1 MLTNDVTGTKAR
13 MKTAWMRIA
22 WIVIGALL
30 ITSCNMPDASTSGA
44 TAEPL
49 FSAEKVYKNPKARE
63 LADAAARG
71 DVEAVRHLMKDEH
84 VNPDTIF
91 ADDDSG
97 MPLIAWPVFNL
108 NPAGLKAMLDNGANP
123 NARKIGEK
131 IERNYDG
138 SSETFHKYNSALVW
152 AARQDDP
159 IYLKLLL
166 DHGGDPNTRNIDNES
181 LLFQAFIWH
190 RQWKNV
196 QTLVEHGADVNARSQ
211 VGSILYDFATSG
223 GFEQVYWLLQHGA
236 DPKKAAT
243 LDPVPPSTE
252 PRYSVVESVF
262 WYPTDP
268 KKLEAIDWQRKC
280 QQWMLGHGYK
290 RPPLPEDYRDM
301 RKTFGLP
308 YEEKDI
314 PLL

>member
-1 MLTNDVTGTKAR
+1 
-13 MKTAWMRIA
+13 
-22 WIVIGALL
+22 
-30 ITSCNMPDASTSGA
+30 MPDASTSGA

-49 FSAEKVYKNPKARE
+49 FSAEQVYKNPKARE

-123 NARKIGEK
+123 NARKAGRIFK
-131 IERNYDG
+131 KFPDG
-138 SSETFHKYNSALVW
+138 SAIDHPEYDNAMVW
-152 AARQDDP
+152 AAKQDDP
-159 IYLKLLL
+159 IYLTLLL
-166 DHGGDPNTRNIDNES
+166 DHGGDPNTRNGNGET

-196 QTLVEHGADVNARSQ
+196 QTLVEHGADVNAHAL
-211 VGSILYDFATSG
+211 GESILYDFATSG

-236 DPKKAAT
+236 DPKSAAIAN
-243 LDPVPPSTE
+243 PIPPATE
-252 PRYSVVESVF
+252 PRYPVIESIF

-290 RPPLPEDYRDM
+290 RPPLSTPFRDW